1 MLLQCFIIVI
11 SGDTLYHDGKDDSVR
26 IMCVSLVSVSMNCW
40 CLLEPSSALKVIVW
54 GNLVWENANFEEC
67 FCDILAQG
75 LIGLIGYSYQ
85 QVATSFLGTH
95 SKGTLG

>member
-1 MLLQCFIIVI
+1 MLRGLVILRIVTHLLPIVCF
-11 SGDTLYHDGKDDSVR
+11 
-26 IMCVSLVSVSMNCW
+26 LVV
-40 CLLEPSSALKVIVW
+40 LL
-54 GNLVWENANFEEC
+54 
-67 FCDILAQG
+67 CDVLAQG